1 MKNTLKRIAA
11 LALALVLVMALAASA
26 YADGTD
32 SAPEPAA
39 WTHDGSHF
47 VSGQTVS
54 ETDSVKGLLAASGY
68 DVSLAGASQYTA
80 GAGYNVRAAG
90 DTLYDAFLAGYN
102 VTVDGTIARD
112 LYAAANTV
120 TVSGIV
126 SRSAYL
132 AGNTVI
138 VSGKIGGDLCI
149 DAAKVTLADS
159 ADIRGTLRL
168 PEGAEVTAPDA
179 LMAKI
184 EWYKSAADAQLHSI
198 SEAVQ
203 TVSVMSRLGSWFV
216 TLLGLVAV
224 ALVLL
229 WLTPLWERVDAD
241 YCGAPFAKYA
251 RAVGI
256 GFGVLVGVPVAAIIL
271 IITRVGVR
279 LALVLLFVYAA
290 AIAAAPVFL
299 GFVLGALFWRG
310 ALKKSA
316 LHLAELP
323 IGLLICRVAAAIP
336 GLGFAVGLVAV
347 PLGLGM
353 LTLML
358 GKGKKNETQPEALPA
373 AASE

>member
-32 SAPEPAA
+32 STTEPAE

-80 GAGYNVRAAG
+80 GAGYNVRASG

-138 VSGKIGGDLCI
+138 VSGKIGGDLYI

-168 PEGAEVTAPDA
+168 PEGAEVNAPDA
-179 LMAKI
+179 LMAKL

-229 WLTPLWERVDAD
+229 WLTPLWERVDSD
-241 YCGAPFAKYA
+241 YYGAPFAKYA
-251 RAVGI
+251 RAFGI
-256 GFGVLVGVPVAAIIL
+256 GFAVLAGVPVAAIIL
-271 IITRVGVR
+271 MITRVGVR

-299 GFVLGALFWRG
+299 GFVLGALLWRG

-316 LHLAELP
+316 YYLAELP

-336 GLGFAVGLVAV
+336 GLGFAVGFVAV

-373 AASE
+373 ADSE